1 MKAYNIHVN
10 QIIVELENQVLF
22 FSYETLIAK
31 KENNKIYLDIRYWN
45 YSKTTLKYLKI
56 FLNTSKSAKDIK
68 MNNEYIFVDLQE

>member
-22 FSYETLIAK
+22 FSYGTLNAK
-31 KENNKIYLDIRYWN
+31 NENNKIYLDIKYWN

-56 FLNTSKSAKDIK
+56 FLNTNESAKDIK

>member
-22 FSYETLIAK
+22 FSYGTLIAK
-31 KENNKIYLDIRYWN
+31 KENNEIYLDVRYWN
-45 YSKTTLKYLKI
+45 YSKTTLKYLNI

>member
-22 FSYETLIAK
+22 FSYGTLIAK
-31 KENNKIYLDIRYWN
+31 KEYNKIYLDIRYWN
-45 YSKTTLKYLKI
+45 YSTTTLKYLKI
-56 FLNTSKSAKDIK
+56 FLNTNKSAKDIK

>member
-1 MKAYNIHVN
+1 MKAYNIQVN

-22 FSYETLIAK
+22 FSYGILIAK

>member
-56 FLNTSKSAKDIK
+56 FLNTNKSAKDIK

>member
-22 FSYETLIAK
+22 FSYGTLIAK

-45 YSKTTLKYLKI
+45 HSKTTLKYLKI
-56 FLNTSKSAKDIK
+56 FLNTNKSAKDIK

>member
-1 MKAYNIHVN
+1 MKAYNIQVN

-22 FSYETLIAK
+22 FSHGTLIAK

-56 FLNTSKSAKDIK
+56 FLNTNESAKDIK
-68 MNNEYIFVDLQE
+68 INNEYIFVDLQE

>member
-1 MKAYNIHVN
+1 MKAYNIQVN

-22 FSYETLIAK
+22 FSYGILIAK

-56 FLNTSKSAKDIK
+56 FLNTNKSAKYIK